1 MGRSPAL
8 LIPSA
13 WTRPSARGLACSRPL
28 KTHRDPSDTQAWTPY
43 RDSQLPIR
51 PYHLCHGY
59 NHSPCRRTYRR
70 SHHQCRRSARSHYL
84 GYLPR
89 LWHSPSGLCSPE
101 LCGKKAAAHLL
112 RFSGQ
117 YLHNLC
123 IWYCG
128 NVPLHIL
135 RNRALRP
142 HHSGRRGLL
151 RGRALPACC
160 RMCSALYDVRDLDTR
175 AILRYGT

>member
-8 LIPSA
+8 LIPST
-13 WTRPSARGLACSRPL
+13 WTRPSARGLAYSRPL
-28 KTHRDPSDTQAWTPY
+28 KTHRNPSDTQAWAPY
-43 RDSQLPIR
+43 RDSQLPICHH
-51 PYHLCHGY
+51 YLCHGY
-59 NHSPCRRTYRR
+59 DHGPCRRTYRR

-160 RMCSALYDVRDLDTR
+160 RVCSALYDVRDLDTR